1 MKLGV
6 LEECRMVL
14 DLWSS
19 LGSLSGQVSLLNQS
33 LFRRFFLCI
42 YKNFCSIYFC
52 HFDVY
57 FLEHHCNCHC
67 HHHCKIDNFFRYRI
81 MARKMI
87 GAKKNCDT
95 LKGMLHL
102 IFMDLAI
109 VATLIVSERVSKLG
123 YMHIL

>member
-1 MKLGV
+1 MA
-6 LEECRMVL
+6 L

-19 LGSLSGQVSLLNQS
+19 LGSLSRQVSLLNQI

-57 FLEHHCNCHC
+57 FVEHHCN
-67 HHHCKIDNFFRYRI
+67 IDNFFRYRI

-87 GAKKNCDT
+87 RVEKNCET

-102 IFMDLAI
+102 IFMGLAI
-109 VATLIVSERVSKLG
+109 VATLRVSERVSKSV